1 MTEAE
6 PARSENPVFRLVYRS
21 HSRIPAEQRGTVLA
35 EIFDVARSNNKK
47 AGVTGALLV
56 TDHYFVQALEGDEA
70 QVRALFERIRAD
82 ERHTEVS
89 VVAESTPGARVF
101 SRWAMARVAAD
112 GRADIPLHTHSG
124 TIGPAART
132 PVTPEQAALLKSMRN
147 TIGADVV

>member
-1 MTEAE
+1 MTEADQA
-6 PARSENPVFRLVYRS
+6 PPDSPVFRLVYRS

-47 AGVTGALLV
+47 SEVTGALLV
-56 TDHYFVQALEGDEA
+56 TDHYFVQTLEGDEA
-70 QVRALFERIRAD
+70 RVRDLFERIRAD
-82 ERHTEVS
+82 ERHTEVTIVS
-89 VVAESTPGARVF
+89 ESTPDHRVF

-132 PVTPEQAALLKSMRN
+132 PVTPEQAALLKTMRN